1 VTFCKSYTAFLAGL
15 AILALL
21 SGCARTTAKVQPE
34 DLLPVKTIIVLPV
47 ELDTDGQS
55 SRSPKE
61 TQQLEK
67 GQKLVD
73 TLLAE
78 YFSGREDI
86 ALLTAGQRDALDKDM
101 NRCRTTAAVTI
112 CRTQKADAVLL
123 CTLHRFTEREGTE
136 YSIVSPASVAFDYK
150 LIHAET
156 GQTICSG
163 MFNETQQHL
172 LADMFQF
179 FKKAKRGVKW
189 LSAEELARDG
199 IQQKISD
206 CPYLKKPE
214 SAAK

>member
-1 VTFCKSYTAFLAGL
+1 VTLCKPYTVFLTSLIA
-15 AILALL
+15 LALL
-21 SGCARTTAKVQPE
+21 SGCARTTAQIRPE
-34 DLLPVKTIIVLPV
+34 DLPPVKTIVVLPV

-55 SRSPKE
+55 KLPPKE
-61 TQQLEK
+61 KQQLEK
-67 GQKLVD
+67 GQALLD
-73 TLLAE
+73 IMLAE

-86 ALLTAGQRDALDKDM
+86 ALLTQGQRDALEKDM
-101 NRCRTTAAVTI
+101 IRCRTNAVVTI
-112 CRTQKADAVLL
+112 CRTKVADAVLL

-136 YSIVSPASVAFDYK
+136 YSIATPASVAFDYK

-163 MFNETQQHL
+163 MFSETQQPL

-199 IQQKISD
+199 FQQKFST

-214 SAAK
+214 SVTK